1 MMPEIDG
8 YGVLYLLNKI
18 LRPLIFRLFYYCK
31 IRTIGY
37 AKRNGNGADDYLTKP
52 FGRLELLNAIETR
65 LKRKEEMHNYYSQSL
80 DKLDNLVAKKVA

>member
-31 IRTIGY
+31 IRTI
-37 AKRNGNGADDYLTKP
+37 DM
-52 FGRLELLNAIETR
+52 
-65 LKRKEEMHNYYSQSL
+65 RKGMEMVLMIILQSHL
-80 DKLDNLVAKKVA
+80 GG